1 MDPERAAMEPPPSR
15 LRGRLLGFIKSLIG
29 ITIIVWRFSMKI
41 GELVYSGHMMEIGHM
56 VLGIVMDMER
66 IDPDTEGKETIYRI
80 FWVDGGEP
88 SWYYSNEV
96 ERIDATG

>member
-1 MDPERAAMEPPPSR
+1 
-15 LRGRLLGFIKSLIG
+15 
-29 ITIIVWRFSMKI
+29 MKI

-56 VLGIVMDMER
+56 VLGIVMD
-66 IDPDTEGKETIYRI
+66 IDRSGQFDDQGKETIYRI
-80 FWVDGGEP
+80 FWVDGSEP